1 MLHPESCGA
10 LPGMGRRARVSR
22 PFVRPAATREKPVT
36 RGGSQKITDSRG
48 TVKGKAG
55 DAGRQ
60 WPEHGKEHPAQAL
73 LVQKALVDKQ
83 A

>member
-1 MLHPESCGA
+1 MLHPESCGD
-10 LPGMGRRARVSR
+10 
-22 PFVRPAATREKPVT
+22 E
-36 RGGSQKITDSRG
+36 
-48 TVKGKAG
+48 GKAG

>member
-1 MLHPESCGA
+1 MLHPESWRGA
-10 LPGMGRRARVSR
+10 SRHGEARPGFEALR
-22 PFVRPAATREKPVT
+22 PPDGDE
-36 RGGSQKITDSRG
+36 
-48 TVKGKAG
+48 GKAG

-60 WPEHGKEHPAQAL
+60 WTEHGKEHPAQAL